1 MSTRYRRDNSVVR
14 RPETK
19 AFLLTSEFW
28 VAVAGAAAALFAAYA
43 LDDIAKTTGWRFA
56 TWIAIA
62 YIVSRGIAKA
72 GSQRDYQPDPRNA
85 DLDLRDED
93 RDRDDDRYRDNDRYR
108 AESKSR
114 PEDVSERSRS

>member
-1 MSTRYRRDNSVVR
+1 MSTRYGRDTSVVR

-28 VAVAGAAAALFAAYA
+28 VAVVSAAAVLFAAYA
-43 LDDIAKTTGWRFA
+43 LDDIVETTGWRFA

-72 GSQRDYQPDPRNA
+72 GSQRDYQPDPRRQ
-85 DLDLRDED
+85 DIDLRDESRAD
-93 RDRDDDRYRDNDRYR
+93 RPVEDRYRSGAEYR
-108 AESKSR
+108 EQS
-114 PEDVSERSRS
+114 SERSRS

>member
-1 MSTRYRRDNSVVR
+1 MSTRYGRDASVVR

-28 VAVAGAAAALFAAYA
+28 VAVVGAAAVLFAAYA
-43 LDDIAKTTGWRFA
+43 LDDIVETTGWRFA

-72 GSQRDYQPDPRNA
+72 GSQRDYQPDPRHA
-85 DLDLRDED
+85 DVDLRDD
-93 RDRDDDRYRDNDRYR
+93 DGPRDDRYRSGVEYR
-108 AESKSR
+108 SES
-114 PEDVSERSRS
+114 PSERSRS

>member
-1 MSTRYRRDNSVVR
+1 MSMRYGRDSSVVR

-28 VAVAGAAAALFAAYA
+28 VAVVGAAAVLFAAYS
-43 LDDIAKTTGWRFA
+43 LDDLAETTGWRFA

-72 GSQRDYQPDPRNA
+72 GSQRDYQPDPRHA
-85 DLDLRDED
+85 DVDL
-93 RDRDDDRYRDNDRYR
+93 RDDDRSRDDRYR
-108 AESKSR
+108 SGVEYR
-114 PEDVSERSRS
+114 GEEPSERSRS

>member
-1 MSTRYRRDNSVVR
+1 MSTRYGRDNSVVR

-28 VAVAGAAAALFAAYA
+28 VAVVGAAAVLFAGYV
-43 LDDIAKTTGWRFA
+43 LDDIAETTGWRFA

-72 GSQRDYQPDPRNA
+72 GSQRDYQLDPRHA
-85 DLDLRDED
+85 DVDL
-93 RDRDDDRYRDNDRYR
+93 RDDDRSRGDDRSRDDTYR
-108 AESKSR
+108 AESDFR
-114 PEDVSERSRS
+114 PGDVSERSRS